1 MKLKI
6 VFFGDIIGKP
16 GRLALKKLLPELKK
30 ELKPHLIVAN
40 AENLAHG
47 VGITA
52 KTLEEMKEAGVDF
65 FTSGNHI
72 FDKKEAEELLDL
84 KEINVIRP
92 ANYPPETPGPEAKI
106 LDIEGNK
113 VLMVNLM
120 GRVFMKEDFD
130 CPFRK
135 FDQVYKKYK
144 KEEAIIIVD
153 FHAEATSEKIAFG
166 HFTDGRA
173 TAVVGT
179 HTHVPTADNQILK
192 EGTGYIS
199 DIGMVGVKS
208 SVIGVDKENVIKMF
222 KSQRPLRH
230 EIPEDKEIQVNAV
243 YLEIDTK
250 SKKVKKIERVD
261 KFIKI

>member
-6 VFFGDIIGKP
+6 LFFGDIIGKP
-16 GRLALKKLLPELKK
+16 GRKAIKKILSDLKK
-30 ELKPHLIVAN
+30 ELKPHLVLAN

-52 KTLEEMKEAGVDF
+52 KTLEEMKEAGIDF

-72 FDKKEAEELLDL
+72 FDKKEALELLDM
-84 KEINVIRP
+84 KDINVIRP
-92 ANYPPETPGPEAKI
+92 ANYPPDTPGPEAKI
-106 LDIEGNK
+106 LDIEENK
-113 VLMVNLM
+113 VVVVNLM

-135 FDQVYKKYK
+135 FDQIYEKYK
-144 KEEAIIIVD
+144 KEEPIIIVD
-153 FHAEATSEKIAFG
+153 FHAEATSEKRAFG
-166 HFTDGRA
+166 YFTDGRA
-173 TAVVGT
+173 AAVVGT

-199 DIGMVGVKS
+199 DIGMVGVKT

-222 KSQRPLRH
+222 KTQMPLRH
-230 EIPEDKEIQVNAV
+230 EIPESKEIQVNV
-243 YLEIDTK
+243 VMLEIDTK
-250 SKKVKKIERVD
+250 SKKTKKIERVD